1 MLRKSMVYMLTLA
14 MLFLAGGCSERGQEP
29 SQEVPE
35 EKPPVEEPVEERDI
49 IKDKIEAMSLEE
61 KIGQL
66 VVVGI
71 EGTTIDETAAGFITE
86 GNVGG
91 VILFGRNVENTTQLL
106 KLINSLKEANAD
118 KTPLFIAVDEE
129 GGRVSR
135 LPSEFTKL
143 PTAKRVGDRGR
154 EEAAYSIGGAIAGAL
169 KAFGYN
175 MDFAPVL
182 DINSNPKNPV
192 IGDRAFGIEA
202 EAVSEMGIATM
213 RGLADQGVIAVVKH
227 FPGHGDTAV
236 DSHIS
241 LPVVNK
247 TLEELRQLELIPFKK
262 AIEEGVDTV
271 MVAHIQYNK
280 IDPDAPATLSSK
292 ILTDLLRK
300 EMGFEGV
307 IITDDLTM
315 GAIIENHD
323 IGEAAI
329 TAINAG
335 SDIVLSCH
343 GYENSQMVLEALKN
357 AVAENRISTE
367 GLEESVYRILKLK
380 DKYKLNNDSID
391 KVDID
396 KINSEIKA
404 AMDKLK

>member
-1 MLRKSMVYMLTLA
+1 MLRKSMVYMLILA
-14 MLFLAGGCSERGQEP
+14 MLFLAGGCSEREQEP
-29 SQEVPE
+29 PQEEPE
-35 EKPPVEEPVEERDI
+35 ENPPIEEPVVERDL
-49 IKDKIEAMSLEE
+49 IKEKVEAMSLEE

-71 EGTTIDETAAGFITE
+71 EGTTIDETAAGFIKDY
-86 GNVGG
+86 NVGG
-91 VILFGRNVENTTQLL
+91 VILFGRNVENTPQLL
-106 KLINSLKEANAD
+106 KLINSLKETNAS
-118 KTPLFIAVDEE
+118 KIPLFIAVDEE

-135 LPSEFTKL
+135 LPSEFAKL
-143 PTAKRVGDRGR
+143 PTAKRIGDGGK
-154 EEAAYSIGGAIAGAL
+154 EEAAYSIGGVIAGAL

-192 IGDRAFGIEA
+192 IGDRAFGSEA
-202 EAVSEMGIATM
+202 EIVSEMGAATM
-213 RGLADQGVIAVVKH
+213 RGLTDKGIVAVVKH

-247 TLEELRQLELIPFKK
+247 TLEELRQLELIPFKA
-262 AIEEGVDTV
+262 AIEEGVDSV
-271 MVAHIQYNK
+271 MVAHIQYSK
-280 IDPDAPATLSSK
+280 IDTDAPATLSSK
-292 ILTDLLRK
+292 ILTELLRE

-315 GAIIENHD
+315 GAIVGNYD

-329 TAINAG
+329 TSINAG
-335 SDIVLSCH
+335 SDILLSCH
-343 GYENSQMVLEALKN
+343 GYENSLRVLEAIKG
-357 AVAENRISTE
+357 AVEENRISTE
-367 GLEESVYRILKLK
+367 RLEESVYRILKLK
-380 DKYKLNNDSID
+380 DKYDLNNDSIQQ
-391 KVDID
+391 VDID
-396 KINSEIKA
+396 LINLEIKA